1 MPSTRRKPE
10 APEATL
16 RGFAEGLGLP
26 VMAENSVKLVT
37 GAALTDRYLL
47 SVPAAGITPQQAAEL
62 VHVAVTLGL
71 EPEMADR
78 VATDLPLSTTLHF
91 GFEREGERTTL
102 KLYCEFPLARGWD
115 IARRANH
122 PMLVHRA
129 VKWDPRDA
137 TRAAVSRYVA
147 HPARNVPDTAAIIRD
162 LLGQGA
168 SADLALSLFNRAA
181 GRVGA
186 QERLF
191 LEVEEEGSPRRS
203 FDLKLYDTR
212 FTTADLSPALPG
224 LIAWFGLSDLRIPA
238 AALGHIAGG
247 LGRDG
252 SPFLTLYY
260 GGGRA

>member
-26 VMAENSVKLVT
+26 VMGESSVKLT
-37 GAALTDRYLL
+37 QGAALSDRYLL
-47 SVPAAGITPQQAAEL
+47 SVPAPGITPQQAAEL
-62 VHVAVTLGL
+62 VHVAVSLGL
-71 EPEMADR
+71 EPDMADR

-91 GFEREGERTTL
+91 GFEREGERLTL

-115 IARRANH
+115 VARRADH

-147 HPARNVPDTAAIIRD
+147 HPARNVPGTAARIRE
-162 LLGQGA
+162 LLGEGA
-168 SADLALSLFNRAA
+168 PTDLALSLLNRAA

-191 LEVEEEGSPRRS
+191 LDVEEEGSPRKS
-203 FDLKLYDTR
+203 FDLKLYDAR
-212 FTTADLSPALPG
+212 FTTADIPVAPLA
-224 LIAWFGLSDLRIPA
+224 AFFGIDNLRVPA

-247 LGRDG
+247 LGRDAK
-252 SPFLTLYY
+252 PFLTLYY
-260 GGGRA
+260 GGGRV

>member
-16 RGFAEGLGLP
+16 RSFAEGLGLP
-26 VMAENSVKLVT
+26 VMAENSVKLIH
-37 GAALTDRYLL
+37 GAALTERYLL
-47 SVPAAGITPQQAAEL
+47 SVPAGGISSQQAAEL
-62 VHVAVTLGL
+62 VHIAVVLGL

-102 KLYCEFPLARGWD
+102 KLYCEFQLARGWD
-115 IARRANH
+115 MARRASH

-137 TRAAVSRYVA
+137 TRAAVSRYIA
-147 HPARNVPDTAAIIRD
+147 HPARNVPGTAARIREF
-162 LLGQGA
+162 LGQGA
-168 SADLALSLFNRAA
+168 PADLALSLFNRAA

-191 LEVEEEGSPRRS
+191 LEVEEEGSQRKS
-203 FDLKLYDTR
+203 FDLKLYDAR
-212 FTTADLSPALPG
+212 FTTADLSHAIPALIEFFA
-224 LIAWFGLSDLRIPA
+224 LDALRIPA

-247 LGRDG
+247 LGRDEK
-252 SPFLTLYY
+252 PFLTLYY